1 MTAAMEAD
9 LASGRADDDHEP
21 LVRFSLWRIIWS
33 SDVRWRLLGIVLAV
47 AVGILSLPAAV
58 LFPDSWLGTMGRD
71 NAALII
77 LCLALWL
84 QCGLIALLNRALPK
98 EMRSPQR
105 GLYLRDGVAIVVG
118 PPDQAGKFRDFRV
131 EIMGGGEGRVGPWG
145 LDLRGLDPHGA
156 EKHVLIPAFWFGPDR
171 RATVEDLL
179 SRIEERRRR
188 QIALKGGVAA

>member
-9 LASGRADDDHEP
+9 LASGRADDDYEP

-33 SDVRWRLLGIVLAV
+33 SDSRWLLLGGVSAA

-58 LFPDSWLGTMGRD
+58 FFPDSGLGTMARESVFEV
-71 NAALII
+71 AMV
-77 LCLALWL
+77 LALSIKF
-84 QCGLIALLNRALPK
+84 GLIALLNRALPK
-98 EMRSPQR
+98 EMRPPKR
-105 GLYLRDGVAIVVG
+105 GLYLRGGVLTVVG
-118 PPDQAGKFRDFRV
+118 PPAQAGEFRDFRV
-131 EIMGGGEGRVGPWG
+131 EIMGCGDVRVGPWS

-171 RATVEDLL
+171 WTTVKDLL
-179 SRIEERRRR
+179 SRIEEGRRR